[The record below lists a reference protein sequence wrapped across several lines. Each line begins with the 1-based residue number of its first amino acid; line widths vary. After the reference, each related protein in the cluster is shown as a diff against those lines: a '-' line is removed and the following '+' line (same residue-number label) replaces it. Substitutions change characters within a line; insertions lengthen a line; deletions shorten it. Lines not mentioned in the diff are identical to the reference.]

1 MKRKLLLAA
10 VAAAVCCENSYVYA
24 SVGDVYRLELD
35 VSDSD
40 RTFSIALSG
49 DEMGLEINSD
59 NGVVTVNGKEA
70 CGICHSD
77 SRWYITSDSDGNYN
91 VVLDGKSIKTGKS
104 DVNGEA
110 YSVSGCDS
118 YQTVSFGAIPYSTA
132 EISSQKF
139 TVSDGRITGLYKDIT
154 AEEIITSLDINANA
168 TAKVITKNG
177 ISRTGKLKSGD
188 YLLCTDMSGNS
199 EKYLFPE
206 IALGGIYSD
215 FFDIDLE
222 TMTVAN
228 LPQGLTDGQ
237 LRGAMESD
245 SDFTAGT
252 DGTDMI
258 ITKDGIEYRFSS
270 RIKPP
275 QNSVI
280 YYNDCENDDFL
291 NWEISAAN
299 VQTVYA
305 DSAHKK
311 VLEIAPEQSSSNG
324 VMKRKTEISGEVF
337 FVSNDIKYLF
347 EDPTDHARQF
357 NAPIIIGN
365 GSGSIYL
372 RERRGELVYRDIVNG
387 KADDRLL
394 GISSGHDVWHNT
406 GMLVNP
412 SEKKYSVYYDGEKK
426 ADGEIYPEFE
436 AAEYLSYSTNQT
448 GKYENGKMLIDNI
461 AVFKPFVQI
470 GAIEYS
476 DGEKTTYNSKTLS
489 EITSLRL
496 IFSQADYNSVNS
508 TATAESVSVSNN
520 GEAVEFSAAANGN
533 FVDVT
538 FPKPL
543 TEGSCTIT
551 LTNPSTVYGTD
562 NNVYEYC
569 FDVGKRINHIDAQL
583 IGNSV
588 FAEIELSENS
598 VFEGD
603 CVILAV
609 YDENMKMCGASAVTA
624 ENGTENLFVGC
635 DIKDSKPY
643 YVKALVWSGLGSIKP
658 LCGGFIGNL

>member
-132 EISSQKF
+132 EISLQKF

-275 QNSVI
+275 QNSEI

-470 GAIEYS
+470 GAVEYS

-588 FAEIELSENS
+588 FAEIELSDNS

-624 ENGTENLFVGC
+624 ENSTGNLFVGC

-643 YVKALVWSGLGSIKP
+643 YVKALVWSSLGSIQP